1 MDEIVLSCSIQA
13 MLREKIHEK
22 KRQTDIPKH
31 CLQKLQKHNWDRNT
45 ARNVMKR
52 NEIVMMVRGVISRG
66 EGYGH

>member
-1 MDEIVLSCSIQA
+1 
-13 MLREKIHEK
+13 MLHPGYAERENSRKN

-52 NEIVMMVRGVISRG
+52 NEIVMMRGVISRG
-66 EGYGH
+66 EGDGH